1 MLGNTKGK
9 RLDKYVEDYVVF
21 DLETTGISCIKD
33 RVVEISAVK
42 VLKGKI
48 ADRFSTLVNPEMKIP
63 FRASEVNHI
72 TDDMVKSAPVFEQA
86 LDDFNTFAG
95 GMVLAGHNIHT
106 FDMKFIQRDA
116 KAYWGQVFMN
126 DYIDTLMLARQ
137 RLPQLTNYKLTDLA
151 GYYRISAE
159 GAHRALA
166 DCVMNQQVFE
176 KLGKEPWT
184 RTSGIKGKKCP
195 KCGLLMKKRNGRF
208 GEFWGCSGYPDCR
221 YTEDLERNG
230 Q

>member
-21 DLETTGISCIKD
+21 DLETTGISVIRD

-42 VLKGKI
+42 VLRGRI
-48 ADRFSTLVNPEMKIP
+48 VDQFSTLVNPEMKIP

-72 TDDMVKSAPVFEQA
+72 TDDMVKNAPVFERA

-95 GMVLAGHNIHT
+95 GMVLTGHNIHT

-116 KAYWGQVFMN
+116 KAYWGKVFMN

-151 GYYRISAE
+151 GHYSISAE

-166 DCVMNQQVFE
+166 DCVMNQRVFE
-176 KLGKEPWT
+176 KLGQELKFPAAGT
-184 RTSGIKGKKCP
+184 GGKKCP

-208 GEFWGCSGYPDCR
+208 GEFWGCGGYPDCR
-221 YTEDLERNG
+221 YTENL
-230 Q
+230 